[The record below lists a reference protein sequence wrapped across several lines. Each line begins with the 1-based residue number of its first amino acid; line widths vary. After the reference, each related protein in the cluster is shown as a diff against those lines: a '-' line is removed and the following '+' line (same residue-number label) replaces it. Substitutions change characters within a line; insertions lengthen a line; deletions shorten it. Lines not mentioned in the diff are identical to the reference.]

1 MMSILDSLSLGPCF
15 AAHGISEIY
24 PEEDESSP
32 EYDTPKPLQTGPW
45 ARIEVISKK
54 DIFHACM
61 HLLIKVLYY
70 FSRINT

>member
-32 EYDTPKPLQTGPW
+32 EYDSPKPLQTGPW
-45 ARIEVISKK
+45 ASIEVISK
-54 DIFHACM
+54 I
-61 HLLIKVLYY
+61 
-70 FSRINT
+70 